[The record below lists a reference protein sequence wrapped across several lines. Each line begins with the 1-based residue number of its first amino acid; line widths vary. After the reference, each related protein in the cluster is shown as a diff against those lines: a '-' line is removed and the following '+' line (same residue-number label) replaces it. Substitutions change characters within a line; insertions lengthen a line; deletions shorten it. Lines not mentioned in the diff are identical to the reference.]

1 MLSSSKSVISPVVN
15 IVAKACVNVHP
26 NLLTLVGLISPI
38 GFLYFMIIGMPL
50 YSLCFLL
57 LAPFD
62 MLDGAV
68 ARLTGKANAFGGL
81 LDSTVDRVSDGL
93 YISAF
98 GFAGYV
104 GWQWVTTLLI
114 TSYLISYIRSRA
126 ELSFL
131 ENGGQKGDFSLAVGI
146 VERTERLLGIGI
158 LTIFIILGQFKLLN
172 IGIYI
177 LLGLSIITVLQRLHK
192 ADEELK

>member
-1 MLSSSKSVISPVVN
+1 MLSSSKSVISPIVN

-26 NLLTLVGLISPI
+26 NLLTLIGLVSPV
-38 GFLYFMIIGMPL
+38 GFLYFMIAGMPI
-50 YSLCFLL
+50 YSFVFLL

-68 ARLTGKANAFGGL
+68 ARLTGKANGFGGL

-93 YISAF
+93 YICAF
-98 GFAGYV
+98 GFPGLV
-104 GWQWVTTLLI
+104 QWHWVITLLI

-131 ENGGQKGDFSLAVGI
+131 ENGGQKSGFSLAVGI
-146 VERTERLLGIGI
+146 VERTERLVGIGI
-158 LTIFIILGQFKLLN
+158 LTIFVILGQLELLN
-172 IGIYI
+172 IGFYVLI
-177 LLGLSIITVLQRLHK
+177 GLSIITVLQRLAK
-192 ADEELK
+192 ANNALK